1 MKLTDLILENTGS
14 LSAFMGAI
22 RGNTG
27 DRLGPQNPGN
37 PDGSTVKEIQTQLKR
52 HQLQIANQPPN
63 ANQIAWVGPVDGK
76 WTPALS
82 DAIIQWKKSI
92 NLQDTT
98 ARLDVSNAEL
108 SPRALNYLVKV
119 KLYDKPPVKGLI
131 YKSAGG
137 SAQPKDYKKFVWSG
151 RTFDV
156 GHQITTPTK
165 SIKTTKDFL
174 LAIGESGWIAI
185 LDDFIKQ
192 KGVNFY
198 TGDAKDRS
206 NAEALVE
213 LMKDVEAGQ
222 MQHPVRWLQIWED
235 DVIKRGSLQMKA
247 TLASGNE
254 MHYSPRQAGGYKEFG
269 SVEQGAQ
276 QLYEYFKALATGIL
290 RKYKAELDA
299 KKPQVDPETGKE
311 QVPIMDKNKQTVWV
325 RKMQEALYQ
334 GWYEWVPF
342 IGDPNDEKSVR
353 ELMMQVGSAD
363 EYDILTAKYN
373 ETFGT
378 DLNEDLVKELD
389 ESAYTSYV
397 ERPLRLINR
406 IRPIALLSAIPFGN
420 ETESVNVDVD
430 SINYTVYKELKNGSE
445 VQVFQRRKLIRNVIL
460 QDKIL
465 KAAIEKFNGTIP
477 DIIVKPRDEFLQPA
491 AEAVIAAVQSE
502 AAFMVP
508 FYVGAP
514 PFDKL
519 TDPNMGIKR
528 IKGLQEQAARMLQN
542 GMQQKAV
549 FDFVKAESIED
560 GKWLIS
566 TKTVHWDAQWKN
578 VNNNVVGKLD
588 GILDDIAPTDE
599 QTSLVQRLHKQE
611 TRQEAM
617 AEILAEPNVKTFYE
631 EIYRIFKNQHGIH
644 FDEYVLNKKTDEIVS
659 YVENASDFTDIA
671 LDKIVGEIGLAKAA
685 PAMLA
690 KTFEKSLTRS
700 WWGLFDNDED
710 LAYALTLQITEPEDY
725 ALVNEWYKKNGNANS
740 LIDDLD
746 GSEWAIIGEGKAIE
760 QLKKK
765 LGITAT
771 DLAKIGMD
779 PQLENLVQKS
789 LEDPTNT
796 DNLKDILTIL
806 ERNRSGIFTRQNDD
820 GEIVGLDAVQINTFM
835 NLLTKIAQ
843 DTIKDSEAAELCFD
857 ILDAMIEQA
866 EDVYKDL
873 KRPSMDDE
881 IAIGVARQARTIA
894 EKNWFN

>member
-1 MKLTDLILENTGS
+1 MKLTDLIFENTGS
-14 LSAFMGAI
+14 LSAYMGAI

-82 DAIIQWKKSI
+82 DAIVQWKKSI
-92 NLQDTT
+92 NLQDKN

-137 SAQPKDYKKFVWSG
+137 SAEPKDYKKFVWSG
-151 RTFDV
+151 RTLDV
-156 GHQITTPTK
+156 GHQINTPTK

-174 LAIGESGWIAI
+174 LAIGESGWIVI

-198 TGDAKDRS
+198 RDKDRA

-213 LMKDVEAGQ
+213 LMKEVEAGQ
-222 MQHPVRWLQIWED
+222 MHHPVRWLQIWED
-235 DVIKRGSLQMKA
+235 NVLKREGLKMKA

-254 MHYSPRQAGGYKEFG
+254 MHYSPRQAGGYVEFG
-269 SVEQGAQ
+269 SVEQGSQ
-276 QLYEYFKALATGIL
+276 QLYEYFKTLATGIL

-299 KKPQVDPETGKE
+299 NKPKVDPETGKE
-311 QVPIMDKNKQTVWV
+311 QVPIMDNNKQMVWV

-334 GWYEWVPF
+334 GWYEYIPF
-342 IGDPNDEKSVR
+342 VNDNDDKSVR
-353 ELMMQVGSAD
+353 ELMSQVGSPE

-389 ESAYTSYV
+389 EEAYTSYV

-406 IRPIALLSAIPFGN
+406 IRPIALHSSIPFGD
-420 ETESVNVDVD
+420 EKESISVQVDN
-430 SINYTVYKELKNGSE
+430 INYTVDKELKNGSE
-445 VQVFQRRKLIRNVIL
+445 VQVFLRRKLIRNVIL
-460 QDKIL
+460 QDQIL

-508 FYVGAP
+508 YYVGST

-519 TDPNMGIKR
+519 TDPTMGIKR

-542 GMQQKAV
+542 GMQQDAV
-549 FDFVKAESIED
+549 FEFVKAESIED

-588 GILDDIAPTDE
+588 GFLDEIEPSAE
-599 QTSLVQRLHKQE
+599 QSSLSQRLHKE
-611 TRQEAM
+611 DTRQEAM
-617 AEILAEPNVKTFYE
+617 QEIIAEPNVETFYE
-631 EIYRIFKNQHGIH
+631 EIYRIFKNEHGTH
-644 FDEYVLNKKTDEIVS
+644 FDEFVLNKKTNEIID
-659 YVENASDFTDIA
+659 YVEDASDFTDDA
-671 LDKIVGEIGLAKAA
+671 LNSIVSEIGLAKAA

-690 KTFEKSLTRS
+690 KTFEQSLTRG
-700 WWGLFDNDED
+700 WWGLFDNDEE
-710 LAYALTLQITEPEDY
+710 LAFALVLQIQEPEDY
-725 ALVNEWYKKNGNANS
+725 ALVNEWYKKNGNTSS

-746 GSEWAIIGEGKAIE
+746 GSEWAVIGEGKAVDL
-760 QLKKK
+760 LKKK
-765 LGITAT
+765 LGINT
-771 DLAKIGMD
+771 DLARAEFD
-779 PQLENLVQKS
+779 PQLENIIQKTK
-789 LEDPTNT
+789 EDPSL
-796 DNLKDILTIL
+796 DNLENIKKVL
-806 ERNRSGIFTRQNDD
+806 ERNRTGLFTVKTDD
-820 GEIVGLDAVQINTFM
+820 NKPKILDQKQIAVFFKELTDIA
-835 NLLTKIAQ
+835 NLLTKES
-843 DTIKDSEAAELCFD
+843 DEANLLFD
-857 ILDAMIEQA
+857 ILDTMIMIVEKA
-866 EDVYKDL
+866 YKDL
-873 KRPSMDDE
+873 GKNQVNELSLQL
-881 IAIGVARQARTIA
+881 ARRSRQLA
-894 EKNWFN
+894 EENWFN